1 MKKKGVVFLFVIL
14 TVFVLVSC
22 ATAPKYETFVSIKG
36 ADCPQAQ
43 FAADEIALSLEERG
57 IGLSDVNPQWT
68 IRFVL
73 NSRILGEQCYHVEVL
88 GRIIEITGGDERG
101 LMYGGL
107 EVAEQI
113 RLCGIDGVKESS
125 GEPYILMRGTKF
137 NIPLDMRTP
146 SYSDS
151 GTSGQENIDDM
162 WDIGYWHEYID
173 ELARNRYNVITI
185 WNLNPFPSMVKVPEY
200 PDVALDDVWRAN
212 NYPDKAKGN
221 ATDMV
226 RPEFYDDYTVV
237 KKITID
243 EKIEFWRE
251 VMQYASDHGIDF
263 YIYTWNIYT
272 FGENGKYGITN
283 DLDNETTIDYYR
295 CSVRELV
302 KTYPL
307 LKGIGIT
314 AGENMGNDIGA
325 DFTEEWLYKTY
336 GMGINDALAD
346 DPDREFTL
354 LHRLHYADF
363 NTLLDIWSGF
373 EGNMDFS
380 DKYSIAHMYSDPHPS
395 FSTENFSTLPEGR
408 KLYLEIRNDDMYNLK
423 FGDVTYLRDYLS
435 GMPGQDK
442 LGGFFMGCDGY
453 VTGRVATNLDKEVQN
468 QLFIKK
474 HWINFM
480 MMGRLAYDINLS
492 DSLFADILGEH
503 FGIDGQLLLKILV
516 NAGKTIPLC
525 NRVVW
530 FSGDSWYPEGN
541 YSDPLTY
548 GYYGVSNLMKNKQ
561 SFPDGNVLSISDS
574 AVAKINGADT
584 TGFITAFEIVEML
597 RSNAEKALELLA
609 DLKKEEASVIN
620 PHTSAEYRILLDDQE
635 AMATLG
641 LYYAEKYEGALM
653 LRLYNDTA
661 DTTYQQAAVENA
673 RKALVYW
680 DSYVSLFSKHY
691 SDELLSRV
699 GWMRISELRNNIEKE
714 IETASKW
721 KIRKIK

>member
-43 FAADEIALSLEERG
+43 FSADEIALSLEERG
-57 IGLSDVNPQWT
+57 IGLSGVDPQWT

-113 RLCGIDGVKESS
+113 RLHGIDGVKETS
-125 GEPYILMRGTKF
+125 GEPYIILRGTKF

-162 WDIGYWHEYID
+162 WDMGFWHEYID

-200 PDVALDDVWRAN
+200 PDIALDDVWRAN

-221 ATDMV
+221 ATDMT

-251 VMQYASDHGIDF
+251 VMQYAADHGIDF

-373 EGNMDFS
+373 EGKMDFS

-423 FGDVTYLRDYLS
+423 FGDVTYLREYLS

-492 DSLFADILGEH
+492 DSLFADIVGEY
-503 FGIDGQLLLKILV
+503 FGVDGQLLLEILV
-516 NAGKTIPLC
+516 KAGKTIPLC